1 MSDSPTFQ
9 SRRERRAAESNPD
22 SVIAPAAVVAPN
34 NSSTD
39 FFFPEI
45 AQNSQPALVPADK
58 PQVFKS
64 RRELRDLDS
73 LRQSVTAVKAPL
85 FDDHTL
91 TGPISQVSTP
101 EIFLD
106 PITASNFGSS
116 SNLGTEPVTASI
128 ILESVPDLLG
138 GEILL
143 SGSGAKVTTGSIQV
157 PSIDPTTGSIS
168 IILESQQA
176 DEALTEDSMNSFVS
190 SVAPVRAAGIAKT
203 RAKVVEMNLVTRKG
217 QGQVYAV
224 MSTAVLMV
232 TVGAVTLAAFMLGVF
247 D

>member
-9 SRRERRAAESNPD
+9 SRRERRAAESNLAPSIASVDSNPTENTSPD
-22 SVIAPAAVVAPN
+22 I
-34 NSSTD
+34 
-39 FFFPEI
+39 FFPEAI
-45 AQNSQPALVPADK
+45 RESSPPLIPANK
-58 PQVFKS
+58 PQVFRS

-73 LRQSVTAVKAPL
+73 LRQSVPAVKAPL

-106 PITASNFGSS
+106 PITDSNFGSS

-143 SGSGAKVTTGSIQV
+143 SGPGAKVTTGSIQV

-232 TVGAVTLAAFMLGVF
+232 TVGALTLAAFMLGVF
-247 D
+247 N

>member
-9 SRRERRAAESNPD
+9 SRRERRAAESNLA
-22 SVIAPAAVVAPN
+22 SVITPTSVTSPE
-34 NSSTD
+34 NSTND
-39 FFFPEI
+39 FFFPETLKEI
-45 AQNSQPALVPADK
+45 QPAVVPPEQ
-58 PQVFKS
+58 PQVLRS
-64 RRELRDLDS
+64 RRELRDLES
-73 LRQSVTAVKAPL
+73 LRQSTAVVKAPL

-106 PITASNFGSS
+106 PITDSNFGSS
-116 SNLGTEPVTASI
+116 SNLGTEPVSASI

-143 SGSGAKVTTGSIQV
+143 SGPGVKVTTGSIQV

-176 DEALTEDSMNSFVS
+176 DEAITEDSMNSFVS

-232 TVGAVTLAAFMLGVF
+232 TVGALTLAAFMLGVF
-247 D
+247 E

>member
-9 SRRERRAAESNPD
+9 SRRERRAAESNLA
-22 SVIAPAAVVAPN
+22 SVVDPAVVASPDNVTN
-34 NSSTD
+34 N
-39 FFFPEI
+39 FFFPEVMQESRPSI
-45 AQNSQPALVPADK
+45 VPAEQ
-58 PQVFKS
+58 PQVLRS
-64 RRELRDLDS
+64 RRELRDLES
-73 LRQSVTAVKAPL
+73 LRQSSPEVKAPL

-91 TGPISQVSTP
+91 TGPISLVSTP
-101 EIFLD
+101 DIFLD
-106 PITASNFGSS
+106 PITDSNFGSS

-138 GEILL
+138 GEIVL
-143 SGSGAKVTTGSIQV
+143 SGPGVKVTTGSIQI

-232 TVGAVTLAAFMLGVF
+232 TVGALTLAAFMLGVF
-247 D
+247 E

>member
-1 MSDSPTFQ
+1 
-9 SRRERRAAESNPD
+9 
-22 SVIAPAAVVAPN
+22 
-34 NSSTD
+34 
-39 FFFPEI
+39 
-45 AQNSQPALVPADK
+45 VP
-58 PQVFKS
+58 
-64 RRELRDLDS
+64 
-73 LRQSVTAVKAPL
+73 AVKAPL

-91 TGPISQVSTP
+91 TGPISQVSAP

-143 SGSGAKVTTGSIQV
+143 SGSGAKVTTGSIQI